1 MTSGAGWGDAL
12 AIAIQRSHMQGRV
25 NGNQPLV
32 RIDAQREAAQAPYQ
46 FDPVRG
52 RLHRSGCRA
61 IPPDA
66 RSALFGR
73 WAMAETESTLAC
85 ADCAPTPNETSSGT
99 ERIKTVELLYGVA
112 SILGQFGTL
121 LYERGKEFRS
131 SDEGRQLEQQV
142 DKFYAQLSTQQQQVF
157 NLLLTSLEQ
166 LVTAVQDCDRKLQGA
181 NGVAVDPPPATRG
194 KRPRREAQSPKAEA
208 PRPRRQAGRRGKA
221 GEPVKAPRRKRSR
234 S

>member
-32 RIDAQREAAQAPYQ
+32 RIDAQREAVQAPYQ
-46 FDPVRG
+46 FDTVRG
-52 RLHRSGCRA
+52 RLHRRDCHA

-73 WAMAETESTLAC
+73 WAMAEADSTLAC
-85 ADCAPTPNETSSGT
+85 ADCVPMPNEASPGT

-157 NLLLTSLEQ
+157 NLLLASLEQ
-166 LVTAVQDCDRKLQGA
+166 LVTAVQDCDRKLQGV
-181 NGVAVDPPPATRG
+181 NGVAVDPPAATGGKKARRDPQNRG
-194 KRPRREAQSPKAEA
+194 SEASRPPHT
-208 PRPRRQAGRRGKA
+208 GRRGKTE
-221 GEPVKAPRRKRSR
+221 EPVKVPRRKRPR